1 MYGFLVF
8 SAEVDDRGIDFVA
21 RTLSGKYHDVQV
33 KTITSYNY
41 TYVTESKFSET
52 LLICLVVL
60 NEGQMPETY
69 LFRGSDWTR
78 ENSGLLARH
87 HYPNSKEAEYGIHC
101 SGGRQPELDRYRFE
115 VVIGGYEL
123 NHRLETDLRTRSLGS
138 PASAV
143 QP

>member
-60 NEGQMPETY
+60 MEGQMPETY
-69 LFRGSDWTR
+69 LFRGSDWTKR
-78 ENSGLLARH
+78 TVGFS
-87 HYPNSKEAEYGIHC
+87 P
-101 SGGRQPELDRYRFE
+101 
-115 VVIGGYEL
+115 VI
-123 NHRLETDLRTRSLGS
+123 TIRTRRRRSMEFIAPAGGS
-138 PASAV
+138 RS
-143 QP
+143 